1 MSRSIRCGEL
11 CTERPARVI
20 GTQDRPPRCG
30 PAGDRAWVGM
40 HPGSDDLSW
49 LPVPPAP
56 DPALAARL
64 RIAVDG
70 LAKPPGSLGR
80 LEDLA
85 IRLGTITGTAAPRME
100 RATLLI
106 FAGDHG
112 LCEEGVSAYP
122 SAVTAAMVRTLLA
135 GRASAN
141 AIASAIGAGI
151 VVVDIGVAADL
162 PAHPGL
168 VDAKVRRGTRNAAR
182 EPALTPQEVA
192 AALAAGAAAAERAI
206 DEGADIILLGEMG
219 IGNTAASALLMHR
232 LLPAPLDV
240 CIGPGAGHD
249 PEGLARKRA
258 VLARAA
264 ARTGA
269 SEPADILAEFGGLEI
284 LGMAGAVIEAASR
297 RRPVVVDGF
306 IAGVA
311 ALVAI
316 RLRPGVRDHLVFAH
330 RSAETG
336 HARLLED
343 LGAEPLLDLGLRLGE
358 GTGGLLAV
366 PLLRAAS
373 RLLTDVATLDEVLA
387 GAA

>member
-1 MSRSIRCGEL
+1 
-11 CTERPARVI
+11 
-20 GTQDRPPRCG
+20 
-30 PAGDRAWVGM
+30 M
-40 HPGSDDLSW
+40 HSGSDDLSW
-49 LPVPPAP
+49 LPPPPARDP
-56 DPALAARL
+56 DLASRL
-64 RIAVDG
+64 RDRIGA

-85 IRLGTITGTAAPRME
+85 VRLGSILGTAAPRAE
-100 RATLLI
+100 RATLLL

-112 LCEEGVSAYP
+112 LCEEGVSSYP
-122 SAVTAAMVRTLLA
+122 PAVTAAMVRTLLA

-141 AIASAIGAGI
+141 AIAAAVGAEI
-151 VVVDIGVAADL
+151 VVVDVGVAADL

-168 VDAKVRRGTRNAAR
+168 VGAKVRRGTRNAAR
-182 EPALTPQEVA
+182 EPALTGQEVA
-192 AALAAGAAAAERAI
+192 AALAAGVAAAERAV
-206 DEGADIILLGEMG
+206 DAGADIIVLGEMG

-232 LLPAPLDV
+232 LLPAPLEG

-249 PEGLARKRA
+249 PDGLARKRA
-258 VLARAA
+258 ALARAA
-264 ARTGA
+264 ARTDA
-269 SEPADILAEFGGLEI
+269 SDPARVLAEFGGLEI
-284 LGMAGAVIEAASR
+284 LGMAGAAIGAASR

-306 IAGVA
+306 IASVA
-311 ALVAI
+311 ALAAL
-316 RLRPGVRDHLVFAH
+316 RLRPWVGDGLVFAH
-330 RSAETG
+330 RSVETG
-336 HARLLED
+336 HGLLLAE